1 MQTSRSLWRNAFAGL
16 ICVAAWLFALIYA
29 HAMHPQV
36 ADEAVHIPQIQDFL
50 SGHLA
55 MSAGLAMLPGYHLLV
70 AGIMK
75 ALTLHSI
82 MSMRVISAVFGLASG
97 VTFYCI
103 RRSLGDASA
112 FVYASQFFLFPLLF
126 PYYFLV
132 YTDILS
138 LALILAALLSALKQ
152 RHVIAA
158 VILLASI
165 GVRQNNVIWAAFLP
179 LFVLWPDINKQSFKQ
194 IALSKSTWRI
204 LLPYALPVIAFF
216 AYWAWHGSISASSK
230 VAYEN
235 PELSLHPGN
244 VYFFLFLFLAFFPFQ
259 AWTGV
264 RKMFLV
270 IRSKPWLALLFIG
283 AAASIKLRGSPD
295 NYAFADY
302 FLRNA
307 VIAFVHGGWPR
318 YVFGLL
324 VVLGFCSIAFTR
336 FLLHQSWLLYLVC
349 AFYLCSYWLIEN
361 RYTMIPFA
369 LWMVLRKVE
378 NDTAERW
385 TMIGW
390 FIISQFFVWGIMSHR
405 FML

>member
-1 MQTSRSLWRNAFAGL
+1 MQATRSQWWNILAGAVCL
-16 ICVAAWLFALIYA
+16 TVWLLALIYA
-29 HAMHPQV
+29 HTMHPQV

-50 SGHLA
+50 AGHFTA
-55 MSAGLAMLPGYHLLV
+55 SAGLAMLPGYHLLV
-70 AGIMK
+70 AGVMK
-75 ALTLHSI
+75 VLTLHSI
-82 MSMRVISAVFGLASG
+82 TSMRVISAVFGLASSVFFLG
-97 VTFYCI
+97 I

-112 FVYASQFFLFPLLF
+112 FIYSSQFFFFPLLF

-138 LALILAALLSALKQ
+138 LALILAAMLLALKQ

-158 VILLASI
+158 LILVASI

-179 LFVLWPDINKQSFKQ
+179 LFFLWPSIDKQSFQQ
-194 IALSKSTWRI
+194 IALSKSTWRT
-204 LLPYALPVIAFF
+204 LLPYALPIGAFF
-216 AYWAWHGSISASSK
+216 GYWAWHGSISASSK

-235 PELSLHPGN
+235 PELSFHPGN
-244 VYFFLFLFLAFFPFQ
+244 VYFFLFLFLVLFPFQ
-259 AWTGV
+259 AWTGARKVFSTV
-264 RKMFLV
+264 RT
-270 IRSKPWLALLFIG
+270 KPWLAFVLIG

-307 VIAFVHGGWPR
+307 VIAFVHGGWAR
-318 YVFGLL
+318 YAFGIL

-336 FLLHQSWLLYLVC
+336 FLLPQSWLLYPVC

-361 RYTMIPFA
+361 RYNMIPFA
-369 LWMVLRKVE
+369 LWMALRQVD
-378 NDTAERW
+378 NDAAERW
-385 TMIGW
+385 TMAGW
-390 FIISQFFVWGIMSHR
+390 FILSQVFVWGILSHR